1 MDGPAHF
8 ILFFFLITFVSAAKD
23 VDGLTTINEGKIA
36 TGDLSTGTI
45 CSKFSNYDFFP
56 SKFFP
61 QIYF

>member
-1 MDGPAHF
+1 MAQH
-8 ILFFFLITFVSAAKD
+8 ILYCFFLITFVSAAKD

-36 TGDLSTGTI
+36 TGDLSTGTYAQNFQTVI
-45 CSKFSNYDFFP
+45 FFS